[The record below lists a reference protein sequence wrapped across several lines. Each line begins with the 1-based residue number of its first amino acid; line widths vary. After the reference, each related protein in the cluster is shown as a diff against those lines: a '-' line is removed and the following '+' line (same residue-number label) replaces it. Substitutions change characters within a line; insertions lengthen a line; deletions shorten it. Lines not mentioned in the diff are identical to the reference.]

1 MDAPQEPRWLDAEE
15 RQAWLALASALNRLP
30 AALDAQLRRDA
41 GISHFE
47 YQVLALLSEAPD
59 RTLRMSALATLAEGS
74 LPRLSQVVARLEQRG
89 WVRRTPDP
97 ADGRYT
103 LAILTDQ
110 GLAKVTEAAPGHVQ
124 EVRRL
129 VFDPLTK
136 AQSRQLREIGRRIM
150 RAIDP
155 DNHRPD
161 DQPLPAARWPFSLGI
176 VGQRSAVNVRA
187 GRRLAPAATRNSTKT
202 TGRDRRRG
210 QGRPGRRRT
219 RVAIAGRSPRQ

>member
-1 MDAPQEPRWLDAEE
+1 MEAPQEPRWLDAEE

-47 YQVLALLSEAPD
+47 YQVMALLSEAPGF
-59 RTLRMSALATLAEGS
+59 TVRMSELAMMAEGS
-74 LPRLSQVVARLEQRG
+74 LPRLSQVAARLEERG
-89 WVRRTPDP
+89 WMRRTPDP

-136 AQSRQLREIGRRIM
+136 TQSRQLREIGQRIT

-155 DNHRPD
+155 D
-161 DQPLPAARWPFSLGI
+161 DQPMPATMSR
-176 VGQRSAVNVRA
+176 
-187 GRRLAPAATRNSTKT
+187 
-202 TGRDRRRG
+202 TGT
-210 QGRPGRRRT
+210 P
-219 RVAIAGRSPRQ
+219 

>member
-1 MDAPQEPRWLDAEE
+1 MAAPQEPRWLDAEE
-15 RQAWLALASALNRLP
+15 SQAWRALAKTLERLP

-47 YQVLALLSEAPD
+47 YQVLALLSEAPG
-59 RTLRMSALATLAEGS
+59 RTLRMSELATWAGSS

-110 GLAKVTEAAPGHVQ
+110 GWTKVADAAPGHVE

-136 AQSRQLREIGRRIM
+136 TQSRQLGEIGRRITH
-150 RAIDP
+150 AIDP
-155 DNHRPD
+155 DDHLPD
-161 DQPLPAARWPFSLGI
+161 HQP
-176 VGQRSAVNVRA
+176 Q
-187 GRRLAPAATRNSTKT
+187 PAATPT
-202 TGRDRRRG
+202 
-210 QGRPGRRRT
+210 QP
-219 RVAIAGRSPRQ
+219 PL

>member
-30 AALDAQLRRDA
+30 VALDAQLRRDA

-47 YQVLALLSEAPD
+47 YQVLVLLSEAPD

-97 ADGRYT
+97 ADGRFT
-103 LAILTDQ
+103 LASLTDE
-110 GLAKVTEAAPGHVQ
+110 GLAKVTEAAPGHAQ

-136 AQSRQLREIGRRIM
+136 TQTRQLREIGRRIV

-155 DNHRPD
+155 DNRRPYD
-161 DQPLPAARWPFSLGI
+161 
-176 VGQRSAVNVRA
+176 
-187 GRRLAPAATRNSTKT
+187 
-202 TGRDRRRG
+202 
-210 QGRPGRRRT
+210 
-219 RVAIAGRSPRQ
+219 

>member
-1 MDAPQEPRWLDAEE
+1 MDAPQDPRWLDAEE

-47 YQVLALLSEAPD
+47 YQVLALLSEAPG

-74 LPRLSQVVARLEQRG
+74 LPRLSQVVARLEQPG

-103 LAILTDQ
+103 LATLTDL

-136 AQSRQLREIGRRIM
+136 TQSRQLREISRRIM

-155 DNHRPD
+155 DNLRPY
-161 DQPLPAARWPFSLGI
+161 DQLPAARPA
-176 VGQRSAVNVRA
+176 Q
-187 GRRLAPAATRNSTKT
+187 AP
-202 TGRDRRRG
+202 
-210 QGRPGRRRT
+210 Q
-219 RVAIAGRSPRQ
+219 

>member
-1 MDAPQEPRWLDAEE
+1 MDAPPEPRWLDAEE
-15 RQAWLALASALNRLP
+15 RQAWLALASTLVRLP

-47 YQVLALLSEAPD
+47 YQVLALLSEAPG
-59 RTLRMSALATLAEGS
+59 RTLRMSALATLAGGS
-74 LPRLSQVVARLEQRG
+74 LPRLSQVIARLEQRG

-110 GLAKVTEAAPGHVQ
+110 GGAKVTEAAPGHAQ

-129 VFDPLTK
+129 VFDSLTK
-136 AQSRQLREIGRRIM
+136 TQSRQLREIGRRIT

-155 DNHRPD
+155 DDHHLD
-161 DQPLPAARWPFSLGI
+161 DQPLPAAMPS
-176 VGQRSAVNVRA
+176 Q
-187 GRRLAPAATRNSTKT
+187 APR
-202 TGRDRRRG
+202 
-210 QGRPGRRRT
+210 
-219 RVAIAGRSPRQ
+219 

>member
-15 RQAWLALASALNRLP
+15 TQAWRTLAKTMERLP

-47 YQVLALLSEAPD
+47 YQVLALLSEAPG
-59 RTLRMSALATLAEGS
+59 RTRRMSELAMWAGSS

-103 LAILTDQ
+103 LATLTDQ
-110 GLAKVTEAAPGHVQ
+110 GQAKATEAAPGHVQ

-136 AQSRQLREIGRRIM
+136 AQSRQLHEIGRRII
-150 RAIDP
+150 RAIDT
-155 DNHRPD
+155 DDHRLDDHRLD
-161 DQPLPAARWPFSLGI
+161 DQPPPAAVPA
-176 VGQRSAVNVRA
+176 Q
-187 GRRLAPAATRNSTKT
+187 APR
-202 TGRDRRRG
+202 
-210 QGRPGRRRT
+210 
-219 RVAIAGRSPRQ
+219 